1 MGGLNWV
8 TPMNQSLGIIQPVWL
23 TFARIIKLGISRV
36 TGRYQSHFGP
46 IQMNQNVRQDM
57 QRLHSNSVQKVI
69 HHSFPDY
76 RTIDDFSKSRIF
88 RTIVDFSNIRIFRT
102 IDDFSKI
109 RIF

>member
-1 MGGLNWV
+1 MGDLNWV

-23 TFARIIKLGISRV
+23 TFARIIKLGISGV

-69 HHSFPDY
+69 
-76 RTIDDFSKSRIF
+76 FSSIFGQLMITGKVGYFGGKSNKLNF
-88 RTIVDFSNIRIFRT
+88 
-102 IDDFSKI
+102 
-109 RIF
+109 